1 MIALQSPSFVL
12 TDSTARF
19 RFVDVFVFVFEFT
32 IDRSCVYIIKHKIPL
47 ATKES
52 SERIIGL
59 FTRSQLI
66 NIHDKIDIRIIEVR
80 IIEFAGLYYD

>member
-1 MIALQSPSFVL
+1 MVITSLLIFNQEYGSLSI
-12 TDSTARF
+12 R
-19 RFVDVFVFVFEFT
+19 RHVFLFEFT

-47 ATKES
+47 ATKKS

-59 FTRSQLI
+59 LARSQLI